1 MSLDKKLYTAEV
13 RVTGGRENGTA
24 ISNDEQL
31 DLRIGSP
38 KELGG
43 DGNSGTN
50 PEQLFAAGYGACFI
64 GAMRVVAGR
73 MKVNLPEDLHIDSK
87 VSLGVIGE
95 AYGIHAA
102 LDVTLPGMEQGV
114 AEKLVEASHQVC
126 PYSNATRGNI
136 DVSIEVS
143 V

>member
-1 MSLDKKLYTAEV
+1 MSLEKKLYTAEV
-13 RVTGGRENGTA
+13 RVTGGREDGTA
-24 ISNDEQL
+24 KSNDKQL
-31 DLRIGSP
+31 DIRIGSP

-50 PEQLFAAGYGACFI
+50 PEQLFAAGYAACFI

-73 MKVNLPEDLHIDSK
+73 MKVGLPENLHIDSK
-87 VSLGVIGE
+87 VSLGVVGE
-95 AYGIHAA
+95 AYGIDAELH
-102 LDVTLPGMEQGV
+102 VSLPGMEQDI
-114 AEKLVEASHQVC
+114 AEQLVEASHQVC

-136 DVSIEVS
+136 DVSLEVS